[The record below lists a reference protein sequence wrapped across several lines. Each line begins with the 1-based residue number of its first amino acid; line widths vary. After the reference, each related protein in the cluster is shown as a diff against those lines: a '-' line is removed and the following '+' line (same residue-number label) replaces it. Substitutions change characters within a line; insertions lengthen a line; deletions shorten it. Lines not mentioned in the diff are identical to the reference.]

1 MLTSNDKYIVRL
13 MLRNKI
19 LSAEGSAFES
29 LFSEIMAKHNP
40 NFEQVKPYGNVGDRK
55 NDGFDKTTGEYY
67 QVFAPE
73 NLEKEKTIADAVKKL
88 DEDFKG
94 LYDYWN
100 TLCPIKTYN
109 FVINDKY
116 KGAPQPLHG
125 KILGLGKA
133 YPDICFNI
141 ITVNRL
147 EDCFLTLSEDDIV
160 AIVGCL
166 VNPTLQLDYSA
177 LTEVLNHL
185 MNARGHIEKSDLRSV
200 PDFEEKIKFNGINL
214 QVASLI
220 RSASYQVGNL
230 EQYFKSNSE
239 FTRTEI
245 QKRITDCYLN
255 ARSAIDPSEEDYADS
270 VILRM
275 VEDICPDGA
284 LAAKNA
290 ALILI
295 AYYFESCDIFE
306 RPETGDKNDLA

>member
-1 MLTSNDKYIVRL
+1 MLTSGDKYIVRI
-13 MLRNKI
+13 MLKNKI
-19 LSAEGSAFES
+19 YSSDGSAFER
-29 LFSEIMAKHNP
+29 LFSDIMSKYNP
-40 NFEQVKPYGNVGDRK
+40 KFEQVKPYGNVGDRK
-55 NDGFDKTTGEYY
+55 NDGFDKTMGEYY

-73 NLEKEKTIADAVKKL
+73 ILEKTIADAVKKL
-88 DEDFKG
+88 DDDFKG
-94 LYDYWN
+94 LYNYWN

-125 KILGLGKA
+125 KMLELAKA

-147 EDCFLTLSEDDIV
+147 EDYFLTLSEDDMV
-160 AIVGCL
+160 AIVGYL

-230 EQYFKSNSE
+230 EQYFKRNSE

-255 ARSAIDPSEEDYADS
+255 AQSAIDSSAEDYADS
-270 VILRM
+270 VVLRM
-275 VEDICPDGA
+275 VEDICPAGA

-306 RPETGDKNDLA
+306 RPETGDKNDFT

>member
-1 MLTSNDKYIVRL
+1 MLTSSEKYIARL
-13 MLRNKI
+13 MFKVKI
-19 LSAEGSAFES
+19 LSSEGSAFES
-29 LFSEIMAKHNP
+29 LFTEVMAKHNP
-40 NFEQVKPYGNVGDRK
+40 KFEQVKPYGNVGDRK

-67 QVFAPE
+67 QVYAPE
-73 NLEKEKTIADAVKKL
+73 NIAKEKTIADAVKKL

-94 LYDYWN
+94 LYDHWN
-100 TLCPIKTYN
+100 ALCPIKIYN

-116 KGAPQPLHG
+116 KGAPQPLHD
-125 KILGLGKA
+125 KMLELRKA
-133 YPDICFNI
+133 YPDVCFNI

-147 EDCFLTLSEDDIV
+147 EDYFLALTEDEIV
-160 AIVGCL
+160 VIVGCL
-166 VNPTLQLDYSA
+166 ANPTLQLDYSA

-185 MNARGHIEKSDLRSV
+185 MNVKGHIEKTDLRSV

-220 RSASYQVGNL
+220 RGASYQVGNL

-255 ARSAIDPSEEDYADS
+255 ARSAIDLREEDYADS
-270 VILRM
+270 VVLRM

-306 RPETGDKNDLA
+306 